1 MVVES
6 NEPNML
12 RGLAEM
18 NAEVVEAL
26 LGAQLENLEASKLGP
41 REYAMVKIAGL
52 VGIDASPTSYAW
64 QVGFAK
70 NSGVTDADILGIL
83 VALSPTLGYAR
94 IVAAAGDLA
103 LALGF
108 LSEGS
113 EDRE

>member
-1 MVVES
+1 MVVQS
-6 NEPNML
+6 HEPNML

-18 NAEVVEAL
+18 NADVVEAL
-26 LGAQLENLEASKLGP
+26 LGSQLENLEASKLGP
-41 REYAMVKIAGL
+41 REYAMVKLAGL

-108 LSEGS
+108 LSEG
-113 EDRE
+113 EDDRE